1 VRERLRRR
9 PAAAQP
15 DAGAGSGRA
24 APFAEEL
31 GESERTALQTALS
44 QALVRLSQLL
54 TDIEHVASVELDP
67 LHVEATGVVAF
78 DARIGLARSSAAINR
93 RRLAIRPYPKELE
106 QAIAW
111 QGRARLLRPI
121 RPEDQTS
128 LGELLNSLAPEDS
141 RMRFF
146 SATRSI
152 SRSRIARFTQ
162 IDYDREMALVAI
174 ERGDDGL
181 DHALGEVR
189 AVADSS
195 GDFADFAIVVDSALK
210 GQGLGRLLL
219 ERLVSYCRSRGIA
232 ELRGETL
239 DGNLR
244 MQRLARR
251 LGFTLTSGADRGTI
265 DLRLAL
271 EQPAGTPGGG
281 HR

>member
-1 VRERLRRR
+1 M
-9 PAAAQP
+9 
-15 DAGAGSGRA
+15 
-24 APFAEEL
+24 
-31 GESERTALQTALS
+31 
-44 QALVRLSQLL
+44 
-54 TDIEHVASVELDP
+54 
-67 LHVEATGVVAF
+67 
-78 DARIGLARSSAAINR
+78 SAAINR

-128 LGELLNSLAPEDS
+128 LGDLINSLAREDS

-146 SATRSI
+146 NAMRSI

-162 IDYDREMALVAI
+162 IDFDREMALVAI
-174 ERGDDGL
+174 ERGDDRL
-181 DHALGEVR
+181 DHVLGEVP

-195 GDFADFAIVVDSALK
+195 GDFANFAIVAIVADSALK

-219 ERLVSYCRSRGIA
+219 ERRVGYCRSRGIT

-239 DGNLR
+239 DGELR

-251 LGFTLTSGADRGTI
+251 LGFTPTSGADRRTI

-271 EQPAGTPGGG
+271 EQPANTPGGG